1 MSIVRIFVLSFLI
14 TAIAECALAY
24 LLGLRRKRDQE
35 LVFLVNLLTN
45 PAVVYLSLLS
55 AWFLAPGGGRA
66 VLTLLEA
73 AAVAA
78 EALIYAKMLDWEALP
93 GGTAAG
99 ALARGRPFVAA
110 LLLSLL
116 LNAASYG
123 MGELIEILIRQ
134 I

>member
-55 AWFLAPGGGRA
+55 ARFLEPDGRRA
-66 VLTLLEA
+66 VLVLLET
-73 AAVAA
+73 AAVLI
-78 EALIYAKMLDWEALP
+78 EAFVYARKLDWEALP

>member
-55 AWFLAPGGGRA
+55 ARFLEPDGRRA
-66 VLTLLEA
+66 VLVLLEA
-73 AAVAA
+73 AAIAVEAFMYMKKLDWGELPDRAA
-78 EALIYAKMLDWEALP
+78 ALAWGRKSPAAAALI
-93 GGTAAG
+93 
-99 ALARGRPFVAA
+99 
-110 LLLSLL
+110 LSLI
-116 LNAASYG
+116 LNAGSYG
-123 MGELIEILIRQ
+123 AGELVDRLI
-134 I
+134 

>member
-1 MSIVRIFVLSFLI
+1 MNLIRVFILSFLV
-14 TAIAECALAY
+14 TAVTECTLAY
-24 LLGLRRKRDQE
+24 LLGLRTRSNQS
-35 LVFLVNLLTN
+35 LVLLVNLLTN

-78 EALIYAKMLDWEALP
+78 
-93 GGTAAG
+93 
-99 ALARGRPFVAA
+99 LARGRPFVAA

>member
-1 MSIVRIFVLSFLI
+1 MNLIRVFILSFLV
-14 TAIAECALAY
+14 TAVTECTLAY
-24 LLGLRRKRDQE
+24 LLGLRTRSNQS
-35 LVFLVNLLTN
+35 LVLLVNLLTN

-73 AAVAA
+73 AAVAV

>member
-55 AWFLAPGGGRA
+55 ARFLEPDGRRA
-66 VLTLLEA
+66 VLVLLEA
-73 AAVAA
+73 AAIAV
-78 EALIYAKMLDWEALP
+78 ETFIYTKKLDWGELAH
-93 GGTAAG
+93 GTAAG
-99 ALARGRPFVAA
+99 ALARGRPFAAA
-110 LLLSLL
+110 LVLSLL